1 MKLDEL
7 TDDVWKDRYFR
18 FLKHTAA
25 IRVNQDILGHV
36 FLSLAEHPPNAWGA
50 KEGISEI
57 EFDDQIAVM
66 SISTRDGGVWETW
79 HRDAIKYG
87 DLDTTNSYAVWE
99 RRSLDYAIE

>member
-1 MKLDEL
+1 MDMAEY
-7 TDDVWKDRYFR
+7 TGTQQDDR
-18 FLKHTAA
+18 LQQHTAA
-25 IRVNQDILGHV
+25 IRRNLDILGHV
-36 FLSLAEHPPNAWGA
+36 FLFLSEHPPNASAA

-66 SISTRDGGVWETW
+66 SLSTRDGGIWETW

-99 RRSLDYAIE
+99 RRSLNYEIE